1 MSITNVI
8 SPKAFP
14 MLVSPATNG
23 NITVGS
29 KVTLLTPE
37 HVITAADGHSQLY
50 GAFITVTGP
59 VFAP

>member
-1 MSITNVI
+1 MNIINATF
-8 SPKAFP
+8 PQAFP
-14 MLVSPATNG
+14 RLVSPTTNG

-29 KVTLLTPE
+29 KITLLTPD
-37 HVITAADGHSQLY
+37 HVIAAADGKSQLY